1 MSRFVKPPMEESPFQ
16 RTISKEQINHLPLR
30 RYHGTIHLIYKDSQV
45 EAAVN
50 ALKRESILGFDTETR
65 PSFKKG
71 QSYPTA
77 LVQFAGAKAA
87 YLFQLRNL
95 KTLDGLAAL
104 CSNPRII
111 KVGVALQDDIRKL
124 RDSFVFEPAGF
135 TELSALTQ
143 QLGIVNTGLR
153 SLAAIIIG
161 YRISKAQQTS
171 NWSRRRLTSTQ
182 LVYAATDA
190 WISREIY
197 RRLLALN
204 LAKKTA

>member
-1 MSRFVKPPMEESPFQ
+1 MKPAMEEIPFKT
-16 RTISKEQINHLPLR
+16 TISKEQINHLPLR
-30 RYHGTIHLIYKDSQV
+30 RYHGAIHLIYKDSQA
-45 EAAVN
+45 EAAVK
-50 ALKRESILGFDTETR
+50 ALERESILGFDTETR

-77 LVQFAGAKAA
+77 LIQFAGTKAA

-95 KTLDGLAAL
+95 KNLDGLVAL

-124 RDSFVFEPAGF
+124 RDSIAFEPAGF
-135 TELSALTQ
+135 TELSTLTKQ
-143 QLGIVNTGLR
+143 MGIVNTGLR
-153 SLAAIIIG
+153 SLAAIILG
-161 YRISKAQQTS
+161 LRISKAQQTS

-190 WISREIY
+190 WVSREIY
-197 RRLLALN
+197 RRLLTLN
-204 LAKKTA
+204 FAEKPA

>member
-1 MSRFVKPPMEESPFQ
+1 MKLHMEESPFQ
-16 RTISKEQINHLPLR
+16 TTISKEQINHLPLQ
-30 RYHGTIHLIYKDSQV
+30 RYHGAIHLVYQDSQV
-45 EAAVN
+45 EEAVN
-50 ALKRESILGFDTETR
+50 VLKRESILGFDTETR

-71 QSYPTA
+71 QSYPPA
-77 LVQFAGAKAA
+77 LIQFAGARAT
-87 YLFQLRNL
+87 YLFQLCNL
-95 KTLDGLAAL
+95 KNMDGLAAL

-124 RDSFVFEPAGF
+124 RGSFAFNPAGF

-153 SLAAIIIG
+153 SLSAIILG
-161 YRISKAQQTS
+161 FRISKAQQTS

-182 LVYAATDA
+182 IIYAATDA
-190 WISREIY
+190 WVSLEIY

-204 LAKKTA
+204 LVK